1 MLYHT
6 RRGTLFHVTS
16 TTRRR
21 TPSADVSD
29 RLVAAAVAL
38 LDEAGP
44 DALTVRGVAE
54 RAEVSP
60 TGVYNHLGGK
70 DGILSALFV
79 MGFEDLRTALDAI
92 NLDEPVDAMLEGGR
106 RYRALALRHP
116 GRYALMFEGSGGR
129 WQPTDADRDHA
140 VSGFQALERRVAA
153 GQAVGRFRQGRPTEV
168 AQLVWSAV
176 HGHVS
181 LELRGMLF
189 VDDADESFEH
199 LLEMVVAGIT
209 A

>member
-1 MLYHT
+1 MPT
-6 RRGTLFHVTS
+6 A
-16 TTRRR
+16 TRRR
-21 TPSADVSD
+21 TRSADVGE
-29 RLVAAAVAL
+29 RLVAAAVEI
-38 LDEAGP
+38 LDEQGP

-54 RAEVSP
+54 RAQVSP

-92 NLDEPVDAMLEGGR
+92 DVDDPVDAMLEGGR

>member
-1 MLYHT
+1 MPT
-6 RRGTLFHVTS
+6 A
-16 TTRRR
+16 TRRR
-21 TPSADVSD
+21 TRSADVGE
-29 RLVAAAVAL
+29 RLVAAAVEI
-38 LDEAGP
+38 LDEQGP

-54 RAEVSP
+54 RAQVSP

-79 MGFEDLRTALDAI
+79 MGFEELRTALDAI
-92 NLDEPVDAMLEGGR
+92 NLDDPVDAMLEGGR

-189 VDDADESFEH
+189 VEDADESFEH

>member
-1 MLYHT
+1 MYHT
-6 RRGTLFHVTS
+6 SCGTLCHMATA
-16 TTRRR
+16 TRRR
-21 TPSADVSD
+21 TRSADVGE
-29 RLVAAAVAL
+29 RLVAAAVEM
-38 LDEAGP
+38 LDEHGP

-54 RAEVSP
+54 RAQVSP

-79 MGFEDLRTALDAI
+79 MGFEDLRASLDGIDLDDPHDAL
-92 NLDEPVDAMLEGGR
+92 LEGGR

-189 VDDADESFEH
+189 VDDADESFEQ

>member
-54 RAEVSP
+54 RAKVSP

-92 NLDEPVDAMLEGGR
+92 DVDDPVDALLEGGR

-153 GQAVGRFRQGRPTEV
+153 GQATGRFRPGRPTEV

-189 VDDADESFEH
+189 VEDADESFEH

>member
-1 MLYHT
+1 MPT
-6 RRGTLFHVTS
+6 A
-16 TTRRR
+16 TRRR
-21 TPSADVSD
+21 TRSADVGE
-29 RLVAAAVAL
+29 RLVSAAVEL
-38 LDEAGP
+38 LDEHGP

-54 RAEVSP
+54 RAQVSP

-79 MGFEDLRTALDAI
+79 MGFEDLRASLDGIDLDDPHDAL
-92 NLDEPVDAMLEGGR
+92 LEGGR
-106 RYRALALRHP
+106 RYRALALHHP

-129 WQPTDADRDHA
+129 WQPSDADRDHA

-153 GQAVGRFRQGRPTEV
+153 GQATGRFRQGRPTEV

-189 VDDADESFEH
+189 VDDADESFEQ

>member
-1 MLYHT
+1 MPAP
-6 RRGTLFHVTS
+6 
-16 TTRRR
+16 TRRR
-21 TPSADVSD
+21 TRSVDVSD

-44 DALTVRGVAE
+44 QAVTVRGVAE
-54 RAEVSP
+54 RAQVSP

-92 NLDEPVDAMLEGGR
+92 DLDDPVDALLEGGR

-129 WQPTDADRDHA
+129 WEPTDADRDHA

-189 VDDADESFEH
+189 VDDADESFEQ

>member
-1 MLYHT
+1 
-6 RRGTLFHVTS
+6 VTS

-21 TPSADVSD
+21 TPSADVGD
-29 RLVAAAVAL
+29 RLVAAAAAL

-54 RAEVSP
+54 RAQVSP

-79 MGFEDLRTALDAI
+79 MGFDDLRTSLDAI
-92 NLDEPVDAMLEGGR
+92 DLDDPVDALLESGW
-106 RYRALALRHP
+106 RYRATALRHP
-116 GRYALMFEGSGGR
+116 ARYSLMFERSAGP
-129 WQPTDADRDHA
+129 WQPTDADKDHA
-140 VSGFQALERRVAA
+140 IAGFQALERRVAA
-153 GQAVGRFRQGRPTEV
+153 GQAVGRFRQGRPTDV

-181 LELRGMLF
+181 LELRDMLF
-189 VDDADESFEH
+189 AADADESFEQ
-199 LLEMVVAGIT
+199 LLQTIITGIT

>member
-1 MLYHT
+1 MT
-6 RRGTLFHVTS
+6 AP
-16 TTRRR
+16 TRRR
-21 TPSADVSD
+21 TRSVDVSD

-44 DALTVRGVAE
+44 QAITVRGVAE
-54 RAEVSP
+54 RAQVSP

-92 NLDEPVDAMLEGGR
+92 DLDDPVDALLEGGR

-181 LELRGMLF
+181 LELRGMRF

>member
-1 MLYHT
+1 MT
-6 RRGTLFHVTS
+6 AP
-16 TTRRR
+16 TRRR
-21 TPSADVSD
+21 TRSVDVSD

-44 DALTVRGVAE
+44 QAITVRGVAE
-54 RAEVSP
+54 RAQVSP

-92 NLDEPVDAMLEGGR
+92 DLDDPVDALLEGGR

-153 GQAVGRFRQGRPTEV
+153 GQAVGRFRHGRPTEV

>member
-1 MLYHT
+1 MT
-6 RRGTLFHVTS
+6 AP
-16 TTRRR
+16 TRRR
-21 TPSADVSD
+21 TRSVDVSD

-44 DALTVRGVAE
+44 QAITVRGVAE
-54 RAEVSP
+54 RAQVSP

-92 NLDEPVDAMLEGGR
+92 DLDDPVDALLEGGR

-153 GQAVGRFRQGRPTEV
+153 GQAVGRFRHGRPTEV

-181 LELRGMLF
+181 LELRWMLF
-189 VDDADESFEH
+189 VDDADESFEQ

>member
-1 MLYHT
+1 MT
-6 RRGTLFHVTS
+6 AP
-16 TTRRR
+16 TRRR
-21 TPSADVSD
+21 TRSVDVSD

-38 LDEAGP
+38 IDEAGP
-44 DALTVRGVAE
+44 QAVTVRGVAE
-54 RAEVSP
+54 RAQVSP

-92 NLDEPVDAMLEGGR
+92 DLDDPVDALLEGGR

-153 GQAVGRFRQGRPTEV
+153 GQAVGRFRHGRPTEV

>member
-1 MLYHT
+1 MPT
-6 RRGTLFHVTS
+6 A
-16 TTRRR
+16 TRRR
-21 TPSADVSD
+21 TRSADVGE
-29 RLVAAAVAL
+29 RLVAAAVEI
-38 LDEAGP
+38 LDEQGP

-54 RAEVSP
+54 RAQVSP

-79 MGFEDLRTALDAI
+79 MGFEELRTALDAI
-92 NLDEPVDAMLEGGR
+92 NLDDPVDAMLEGGR

>member
-1 MLYHT
+1 MPAA
-6 RRGTLFHVTS
+6 
-16 TTRRR
+16 TRRR
-21 TPSADVSD
+21 TRSADVGD
-29 RLVAAAVAL
+29 RLVTAALEL
-38 LDEAGP
+38 LDLHGP

-54 RAEVSP
+54 RAGVSP

-70 DGILSALFV
+70 DGVLSALFV
-79 MGFEDLRTALDAI
+79 RGFEDLRAALDEIDIDDPLEA
-92 NLDEPVDAMLEGGR
+92 LLEGGR

-129 WQPTDADRDHA
+129 WEPTDADRDHA
-140 VSGFQALERRVAA
+140 VAGFEALQRRVAA
-153 GQAVGRFRQGRPTEV
+153 GQTVGRFRRGRPAEV

-189 VDDADESFEH
+189 ADDPDRSFEE
-199 LLEMVVAGIT
+199 LLEMVVAGL
-209 A
+209 AP

>member
-1 MLYHT
+1 MPT
-6 RRGTLFHVTS
+6 A
-16 TTRRR
+16 TRRR
-21 TPSADVSD
+21 TRSADVGE
-29 RLVAAAVAL
+29 RLVAAAVEI
-38 LDEAGP
+38 LDEQGP

-54 RAEVSP
+54 RAQVSP

-79 MGFEDLRTALDAI
+79 MGFEELRTALDAI
-92 NLDEPVDAMLEGGR
+92 NLDDPVDAMLEGGR

-189 VDDADESFEH
+189 VDDADQSFEE

>member
-1 MLYHT
+1 MPT
-6 RRGTLFHVTS
+6 A
-16 TTRRR
+16 TRRR
-21 TPSADVSD
+21 TRSADVGE
-29 RLVAAAVAL
+29 RLVAAAVEI
-38 LDEAGP
+38 LDEQGP

-54 RAEVSP
+54 RAQVSP

-79 MGFEDLRTALDAI
+79 MGFEDLRSSLDAI
-92 NLDEPVDAMLEGGR
+92 DLDDPHDALLEGGR

>member
-1 MLYHT
+1 MPT
-6 RRGTLFHVTS
+6 G
-16 TTRRR
+16 TRRR
-21 TPSADVSD
+21 TRSADVGE
-29 RLVAAAVAL
+29 RLVAAAVEV
-38 LDEAGP
+38 LDEHGP

-54 RAEVSP
+54 RAQVSP

-79 MGFEDLRTALDAI
+79 MGFEDLRTSLDGIDVDDPHDAL
-92 NLDEPVDAMLEGGR
+92 LEAGR
-106 RYRALALRHP
+106 RYRTLALRHP